1 MFLIEYDEGLVID
14 GEEINWISIRKDGLK
29 AVIKFTLKNELK
41 GNYYTVDDDFRGSFI
56 NNLQVLNDNINVEVM
71 YHKLIRDGAT

>member
-29 AVIKFTLKNELK
+29 AVINFTLKNELE
-41 GNYYTVDDDFRGSFI
+41 GNYYTVDDHFRGSFI

-71 YHKLIRDGAT
+71 YHKLIRDGAI